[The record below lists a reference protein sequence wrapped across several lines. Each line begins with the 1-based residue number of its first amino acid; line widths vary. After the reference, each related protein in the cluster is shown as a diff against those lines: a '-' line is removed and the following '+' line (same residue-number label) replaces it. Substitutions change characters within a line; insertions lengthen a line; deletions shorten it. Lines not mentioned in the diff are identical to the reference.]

1 MLTSDLS
8 WTDWQAQHWESIVC
22 SLRQTN
28 GDHSVL
34 AHVVRVG
41 DMFTV
46 GFNLSSLYATEPPVF
61 STIEDAKAYTCMTCL
76 LILKEN

>member
-8 WTDWQAQHWESIVC
+8 WTDWQALHWESIVC

-28 GDHSVL
+28 KDHSVL

>member
-1 MLTSDLS
+1 MLTSELR
-8 WTDWQAQHWESIVC
+8 WTDWQALHWESIVC

-46 GFNLSSLYATEPPVF
+46 AFKLSSLYVTKSPVF
-61 STIEDAKAYTCMTCL
+61 STLEEAKAYAFMTCL

>member
-8 WTDWQAQHWESIVC
+8 WTDWQALHWESIVC

-46 GFNLSSLYATEPPVF
+46 GFNLSSLYASEPPVF